1 MDISLLTF
9 ALMAAMVVMTPGP
22 TVLLALTNGS
32 RFGVRGAG
40 FGFLGAAV
48 SDAVLIAAASL
59 GLGAL
64 LLASALLFNLVK
76 WIGVA
81 YLLWLGWQM
90 ATSTGGFRDA
100 GAAMCGRRISP
111 PGHAMA
117 TFRKSFLV
125 AVTNPKGYLFFAAFL
140 PQFISLAEPL
150 AAQYLTLGAIFI
162 AIDVAVM
169 LAYAGMGAKAMRVLS
184 GRGALWLDRTC
195 GVFLLALG
203 AALALLRRSDI

>member
-1 MDISLLTF
+1 
-9 ALMAAMVVMTPGP
+9 
-22 TVLLALTNGS
+22 
-32 RFGVRGAG
+32 
-40 FGFLGAAV
+40 
-48 SDAVLIAAASL
+48 
-59 GLGAL
+59 
-64 LLASALLFNLVK
+64 
-76 WIGVA
+76 
-81 YLLWLGWQM
+81 
-90 ATSTGGFRDA
+90 
-100 GAAMCGRRISP
+100 
-111 PGHAMA
+111 MA

-169 LAYAGMGAKAMRVLS
+169 LAYAGVGAKAMRVLS

-195 GVFLLALG
+195 GAFLLALG

>member
-9 ALMAAMVVMTPGP
+9 AIMAAVVVMTPGP

-40 FGFLGAAV
+40 FGILGAAV

-76 WIGVA
+76 WVGVA
-81 YLLWLGWQM
+81 YLFWLGWQM
-90 ATSTGGFRDA
+90 VTSSGGFRDA
-100 GAAMCGRRISP
+100 GGAMCGRCIPP
-111 PGHAMA
+111 PGHAIA
-117 TFRKSFLV
+117 TFRKSFFV

-140 PQFISLAEPL
+140 PQFISLSEPL

-195 GVFLLALG
+195 GGFLLALG